1 MNAIELFK
9 LKWNHEPYVGEWFH
23 CKVKNVFSKCCYCLF
38 FVFKFQTI
46 FSVEVSRR
54 LVCDDDDDDDDE
66 LYSCVDVF
74 S

>member
-1 MNAIELFK
+1 MNASELFK
-9 LKWNHEPYVGEWFH
+9 LKKNHEPYVGEWFH
-23 CKVKNVFSKCCYCLF
+23 CKVKNVFSKCCRLF

-54 LVCDDDDDDDDE
+54 LVCDDDDDDDE

>member
-1 MNAIELFK
+1 M
-9 LKWNHEPYVGEWFH
+9 
-23 CKVKNVFSKCCYCLF
+23 FSQSVVI
-38 FVFKFQTI
+38 VFKFQTI

-54 LVCDDDDDDDDE
+54 LVRDDDDDDDE

>member
-1 MNAIELFK
+1 M
-9 LKWNHEPYVGEWFH
+9 
-23 CKVKNVFSKCCYCLF
+23 FSLSVVI
-38 FVFKFQTI
+38 VFKFQTI

-54 LVCDDDDDDDDE
+54 LVCDDDDDDDE

>member
-1 MNAIELFK
+1 MQVN
-9 LKWNHEPYVGEWFH
+9 
-23 CKVKNVFSKCCYCLF
+23 FSNSSETTNRTSASGFTAESKMF
-38 FVFKFQTI
+38 SQSVVIVFKFQTI

-54 LVCDDDDDDDDE
+54 LVCDDDDDDE

>member
-1 MNAIELFK
+1 M
-9 LKWNHEPYVGEWFH
+9 
-23 CKVKNVFSKCCYCLF
+23 FSQSVVI
-38 FVFKFQTI
+38 VFKFQTI

-54 LVCDDDDDDDDE
+54 LVCDDDDDDDE

>member
-1 MNAIELFK
+1 M
-9 LKWNHEPYVGEWFH
+9 
-23 CKVKNVFSKCCYCLF
+23 FSQSVVI
-38 FVFKFQTI
+38 VFKFQTI

-54 LVCDDDDDDDDE
+54 LVCDDDDDDE